1 MNQSFLKFLKDKDIK
16 VLIFDKDGT
25 LTDTSGL
32 WLEPTV
38 LVLNEL
44 LQRNGIQL
52 SAENKQLLNDQLG
65 ITEQG
70 IIENSIIASGT
81 VRDMLSVLENFGTID
96 IEENY
101 QFVVSYFANYIRVNP
116 EKIITLG
123 NIKNTLEC
131 LKREGFLLAL
141 ITNDSLLP
149 TEAVLD
155 VTQIK
160 SLFDFIGTNDDFPA
174 KPSNKSIKAICE
186 KFKVSSEQLI
196 YIGDSIVDEEFSK
209 WTAGFI
215 AVTNDVEDKEQFSSA
230 ILKVKSIEELYE

>member
-1 MNQSFLKFLKDKDIK
+1 MNQSFLKFLKEKDIK

-32 WLEPTV
+32 WFEPTV

-81 VRDMLSVLENFGTID
+81 VRDMLSVLKNFGTID
-96 IEENY
+96 VEENY

-123 NIKNTLEC
+123 NIKNTLEF

-149 TEAVLD
+149 TEAVLE

-160 SLFDFIGTNDDFPA
+160 SLYDFIGTNDDFPA

-196 YIGDSIVDEEFSK
+196 YIGDSVVDEEFAK

-230 ILKVKSIEELYE
+230 LLKVKSIEELI

>member
-32 WLEPTV
+32 WFEPTV

-44 LQRNGIQL
+44 LQRNRIQL

-123 NIKNTLEC
+123 NIKNTLEF

-155 VTQIK
+155 VAQIQN
-160 SLFDFIGTNDDFPA
+160 LFDFIGTTDDFPA

-196 YIGDSIVDEEFSK
+196 YIGDSVIDEEFAK
-209 WTAGFI
+209 WTA
-215 AVTNDVEDKEQFSSA
+215 
-230 ILKVKSIEELYE
+230 ILKIKSIEELY

>member
-32 WLEPTV
+32 WFEPTV

-123 NIKNTLEC
+123 NIKNTLEF

-149 TEAVLD
+149 TEAILD

-160 SLFDFIGTNDDFPA
+160 SLFDFIGTTDDFPA

-196 YIGDSIVDEEFSK
+196 YIGDSVVDEEFAK

-215 AVTNDVEDKEQFSSA
+215 AVTSDVEDKEQFSSA
-230 ILKVKSIEELYE
+230 ILKIKSIEELY

>member
-32 WLEPTV
+32 WFEPTV

-44 LQRNGIQL
+44 LQRNRIQL

-96 IEENY
+96 VEENY

-123 NIKNTLEC
+123 NINNTLES

-155 VTQIK
+155 VAHIK
-160 SLFDFIGTNDDFPA
+160 SLFDFIGTTDDFPA

>member
-1 MNQSFLKFLKDKDIK
+1 MNQSFLKFLKEKDIK

-32 WLEPTV
+32 WFEPTV

-81 VRDMLSVLENFGTID
+81 VRDMLSVLKKIGTID
-96 IEENY
+96 VEENY

-123 NIKNTLEC
+123 NIKNTLEF
-131 LKREGFLLAL
+131 LKHQGFLLAL

-149 TEAVLD
+149 TEAVLE
-155 VTQIK
+155 VAQIK

-196 YIGDSIVDEEFSK
+196 YIGDSVVDEEFAK

-215 AVTNDVEDKEQFSSA
+215 AVTSDVEDKEQFSSA
-230 ILKVKSIEELYE
+230 ILKIKSIEELY

>member
-32 WLEPTV
+32 WFEPTV

-96 IEENY
+96 VEENY

-123 NIKNTLEC
+123 NIKNTLEF

-149 TEAVLD
+149 TEAVLE
-155 VTQIK
+155 VAQIK
-160 SLFDFIGTNDDFPA
+160 SLFDFIGTTDDFPA

-196 YIGDSIVDEEFSK
+196 YIGDSIVDEEFAK

-215 AVTNDVEDKEQFSSA
+215 AVTNDVEDKKQFSSA
-230 ILKVKSIEELYE
+230 ILKVKSIEELI

>member
-81 VRDMLSVLENFGTID
+81 VRDMLSVLKNFGTID
-96 IEENY
+96 VEENY

-123 NIKNTLEC
+123 NIKNTLEF

-149 TEAVLD
+149 TEAVLE
-155 VTQIK
+155 VAQIK
-160 SLFDFIGTNDDFPA
+160 SLFDFIGTTDDFPA

-196 YIGDSIVDEEFSK
+196 YIGDSIVDEEFAK

-230 ILKVKSIEELYE
+230 ILKVKSIEKLI

>member
-1 MNQSFLKFLKDKDIK
+1 MNQSFLKFLKGKDIK

-25 LTDTSGL
+25 LTNTSGL
-32 WLEPTV
+32 WFEPTV

-81 VRDMLSVLENFGTID
+81 VRDMLSVLKNFGTID
-96 IEENY
+96 VEENY

-123 NIKNTLEC
+123 NIKNTLEF

-149 TEAVLD
+149 TEAVLE
-155 VTQIK
+155 VAQIK

-196 YIGDSIVDEEFSK
+196 YIGDSIVDEEFAK

-215 AVTNDVEDKEQFSSA
+215 AVTNDVEDKKQFSSA
-230 ILKVKSIEELYE
+230 ILKVKSIEELI

>member
-1 MNQSFLKFLKDKDIK
+1 MNQSFLKFLKEKDIK

-32 WLEPTV
+32 WFEPTV

-81 VRDMLSVLENFGTID
+81 VKDMLSVLKNFGTID
-96 IEENY
+96 VEENY

-123 NIKNTLEC
+123 NIKNTLEF
-131 LKREGFLLAL
+131 LKHQGFLLAL

-149 TEAVLD
+149 TEAVLE
-155 VTQIK
+155 VAQIK

-196 YIGDSIVDEEFSK
+196 YIGDSVVDEEFAK

-230 ILKVKSIEELYE
+230 LLKVKSIEELI

>member
-1 MNQSFLKFLKDKDIK
+1 MNQSFLKFLKEKDIK

-32 WLEPTV
+32 WFEPTV

-81 VRDMLSVLENFGTID
+81 VRDMLSVLKNFGTID
-96 IEENY
+96 VEENY
-101 QFVVSYFANYIRVNP
+101 QFVVNYFANYIRVNP

-123 NIKNTLEC
+123 NIKNTLEF

-149 TEAVLD
+149 TEAVLE

-174 KPSNKSIKAICE
+174 KPSNKSIKVICE
-186 KFKVSSEQLI
+186 KF
-196 YIGDSIVDEEFSK
+196 
-209 WTAGFI
+209 
-215 AVTNDVEDKEQFSSA
+215 
-230 ILKVKSIEELYE
+230 

>member
-96 IEENY
+96 IEENH

-123 NIKNTLEC
+123 NIKNTL
-131 LKREGFLLAL
+131 
-141 ITNDSLLP
+141 
-149 TEAVLD
+149 
-155 VTQIK
+155 
-160 SLFDFIGTNDDFPA
+160 
-174 KPSNKSIKAICE
+174 
-186 KFKVSSEQLI
+186 
-196 YIGDSIVDEEFSK
+196 
-209 WTAGFI
+209 
-215 AVTNDVEDKEQFSSA
+215 
-230 ILKVKSIEELYE
+230 

>member
-1 MNQSFLKFLKDKDIK
+1 MNQSFLKFLKEKDIK

-32 WLEPTV
+32 WFEPTV

-81 VRDMLSVLENFGTID
+81 VRDMLSVLKKFGTID
-96 IEENY
+96 VEENY

-123 NIKNTLEC
+123 NIKNTLEF
-131 LKREGFLLAL
+131 LKHQGFLLAL

-149 TEAVLD
+149 TEAVLE
-155 VTQIK
+155 VAQIK

-196 YIGDSIVDEEFSK
+196 YIGDSVVDEEFAK

-230 ILKVKSIEELYE
+230 LLKVKSIEELI

>member
-1 MNQSFLKFLKDKDIK
+1 M
-16 VLIFDKDGT
+16 
-25 LTDTSGL
+25 TDTSGL
-32 WLEPTV
+32 WFEPTV

-81 VRDMLSVLENFGTID
+81 VRDMLSVLKNFGTID
-96 IEENY
+96 VEENY
-101 QFVVSYFANYIRVNP
+101 QFVVNYFANYIRVNP

-123 NIKNTLEC
+123 NIKNTLEF

-149 TEAVLD
+149 TEAVLE

-174 KPSNKSIKAICE
+174 KPSNKSIKVICE
-186 KFKVSSEQLI
+186 KFKVSSKQLI
-196 YIGDSIVDEEFSK
+196 YIGDSVVDEEFAK

-215 AVTNDVEDKEQFSSA
+215 AVTNDVEDKEQFTSA
-230 ILKVKSIEELYE
+230 LLKVKSIEELI

>member
-1 MNQSFLKFLKDKDIK
+1 MNQSFLKFLKEKDIK

-32 WLEPTV
+32 WFEPTV

-81 VRDMLSVLENFGTID
+81 VRDMLSVLKNFGTID
-96 IEENY
+96 VEENY
-101 QFVVSYFANYIRVNP
+101 QFVVNYFANYIRVNP

-123 NIKNTLEC
+123 NIKNTLEF

-149 TEAVLD
+149 TEAVLE

-174 KPSNKSIKAICE
+174 KPSNKSIKVICE
-186 KFKVSSEQLI
+186 KFKVSSKQLI
-196 YIGDSIVDEEFSK
+196 YIGDSVVDEEFAK

-215 AVTNDVEDKEQFSSA
+215 AVTNDVEDKEQFTSA
-230 ILKVKSIEELYE
+230 LLKVKSIEELI

>member
-1 MNQSFLKFLKDKDIK
+1 MNQSFLKFLKEKDIK

-32 WLEPTV
+32 WFEPTV

-81 VRDMLSVLENFGTID
+81 VRDMLSVLKKFGTID
-96 IEENY
+96 VEENY

-123 NIKNTLEC
+123 NIKNTLEF
-131 LKREGFLLAL
+131 LKHQGFLLAL

-149 TEAVLD
+149 TEAVLE
-155 VTQIK
+155 VAQIK

-196 YIGDSIVDEEFSK
+196 YIGDSVVDEEFAK

-215 AVTNDVEDKEQFSSA
+215 AVTSDVEDKEQFSSA
-230 ILKVKSIEELYE
+230 ILKIKSIEELY

>member
-1 MNQSFLKFLKDKDIK
+1 MNQSFLKFLKEKDIK

-32 WLEPTV
+32 WFEPTV

-70 IIENSIIASGT
+70 IIEKSIIASGT
-81 VRDMLSVLENFGTID
+81 VRDMLSVLKNFGTID
-96 IEENY
+96 VEENY

-123 NIKNTLEC
+123 NIKNTLEF

-149 TEAVLD
+149 TEAVLE

-160 SLFDFIGTNDDFPA
+160 SLYDFIGTNDDFPA

-196 YIGDSIVDEEFSK
+196 YIGDSVVDEEFAK

-230 ILKVKSIEELYE
+230 LLKVKSIEELI

>member
-1 MNQSFLKFLKDKDIK
+1 MNQSFLKFLKEKDIK

-32 WLEPTV
+32 WFEPTV

-81 VRDMLSVLENFGTID
+81 VKDMLSVLKNFGTID
-96 IEENY
+96 VEENY

-123 NIKNTLEC
+123 NIKNTLEF

-149 TEAVLD
+149 TEAVLE

-174 KPSNKSIKAICE
+174 KPSNKSIKAICG

-196 YIGDSIVDEEFSK
+196 YIGDSVVDEEFAK

-215 AVTNDVEDKEQFSSA
+215 AVTNGVEDKEQFSSA
-230 ILKVKSIEELYE
+230 LLKVKSIEELI